1 MTDSLMRPPGGQIEI
16 VPANE
21 HFSRIAAGWIYL
33 GPAPVEE
40 SKPPVQKPHKP
51 TKAKQER

>member
-1 MTDSLMRPPGGQIEI
+1 MTPDSLMRPPGGAIER

-33 GPAPVEE
+33 GPAPD
-40 SKPPVQKPHKP
+40 KP
-51 TKAKQER
+51 TPEPAVKAKKRKTIQ